1 MNDCWLAAEMKQCC
15 YTHYTHYSHYTHYTH
30 YTCYTGMTVG
40 SRQRLKHLGSGITL
54 NSSNI
59 GMIAGSCQG
68 VGCILSVEFDKE
80 EK

>member
-1 MNDCWLAAEMKQCC
+1 MTAGSGQRLKQCC
-15 YTHYTHYSHYTHYTH
+15 YTHYTHYTH
-30 YTCYTGMTVG
+30 YTCVGMTAG
-40 SRQRLKHLGSGITL
+40 SGQRLKHPGSGITV

-59 GMIAGSCQG
+59 GMIGGSCQR